1 MTNRRSFVN
10 QSGLNSIT
18 YNPHNIVWGFN
29 EIMLKYE
36 ESEVMYT
43 NFCRNHNIYWDG
55 KYRIEDFIGSDK
67 QWARIN
73 QYEIFRVTKI

>member
-1 MTNRRSFVN
+1 
-10 QSGLNSIT
+10 
-18 YNPHNIVWGFN
+18 
-29 EIMLKYE
+29 MLKYE